1 MYEPSRLIVAFHV
14 AGFQYWDGA
23 LVLEEL
29 KVGDAL
35 EIVPEPDNPQDANAV
50 ALRFGGVKL
59 GYVPK
64 ESNELISLLCF
75 YGHQD
80 VLEAR
85 VQQVDREA
93 APWKQVRVG
102 ISVRDGRC

>member
-1 MYEPSRLIVAFHV
+1 MYEPSRLIVSFHV

-23 LVLEEL
+23 LVLGDL

-35 EIVPEPDNPQDANAV
+35 EIVPEPDNPHDANAI
-50 ALRFGGVKL
+50 ALRFGTVKL

-64 ESNELISLLCF
+64 ECNELIALLSF

-80 VLEAR
+80 ILEAR
-85 VQQVDREA
+85 VQQVDSEA

-102 ISVRDGRC
+102 ISVRDAR